1 MDLGLQG
8 KRVLV
13 SGASAGIGLSIA
25 ELFVQEGA
33 SVAICGRSRA
43 TLEAARE
50 RIAVAGGQGDV
61 QVDAQVVDMAD
72 PAAIGTW
79 VDAAAQALSGIDV
92 VVHNASGGGGVGEE
106 AWRRNIDVDLL
117 GFARLVEHAT
127 PHLEGSD
134 AGSVVALASTA
145 AVETFG
151 NPAAPFGAMK
161 AALIHQCAG
170 LSKTL
175 APQGIRVN
183 AVSPGP
189 VFVDGGVWDTVRTQ
203 RPDYVDA
210 VVAQIPLGRMGAPEE
225 VARVVVFVASP
236 AAALLTGANIVA
248 DGGLTKRIPI

>member
-25 ELFVQEGA
+25 ELFAREGA
-33 SVAICGRSRA
+33 AVAICGRSST
-43 TLEAARE
+43 TLDAARE
-50 RIAVAGGQGDV
+50 RIAEAGGA
-61 QVDAQVVDMAD
+61 VDAREVDMAD
-72 PAAIGTW
+72 PAAVESW
-79 VDAAAQALSGIDV
+79 VSDAAAALGGIDV
-92 VVHNASGGGGVGEE
+92 VVHNASGGGGAGEE
-106 AWRRNIDVDLL
+106 AWRRNIDVDVL

-127 PHLEGSD
+127 PYLEQSGS
-134 AGSVVALASTA
+134 GSVVALGSTA
-145 AVETFG
+145 AVESFG

-175 APQGIRVN
+175 APLGIRVN

-189 VFVDGGVWDTVRTQ
+189 VFVDGGVWDTVRSQ
-203 RPDYVDA
+203 RPEYVDG

-236 AAALLTGANIVA
+236 AASLLTGTNTVA

>member
-13 SGASAGIGLSIA
+13 SGASAGIGLAIA
-25 ELFVQEGA
+25 ELFAQEGS
-33 SVAICGRSRA
+33 SVAICGRTSA
-43 TLEAARE
+43 TITAAGD
-50 RIAVAGGQGDV
+50 RIAAHTGTADV
-61 QVDAQVVDMAD
+61 VDAQVVDMAD
-72 PAAIGTW
+72 PNAIGAW
-79 VDAAAQALSGIDV
+79 VQTAAEALGGIDII
-92 VVHNASGGGGVGEE
+92 VHNASGGGGTGEE

-117 GFARLVEHAT
+117 GFARLVEQAT
-127 PHLEGSD
+127 RHLERSD
-134 AGSVVALASTA
+134 SASVVGLGSTA
-145 AVETFG
+145 AIEAFG

-175 APQGIRVN
+175 APSGIRVN

-189 VFVDGGVWDTVRTQ
+189 ILVDGGVWDTVRAQ
-203 RPDYVDA
+203 RLDYFDG
-210 VVAQIPLGRMGAPEE
+210 VVAQIPSGRMGTAEE

-236 AAALLTGANIVA
+236 AASLLTGTNIVA

>member
-13 SGASAGIGLSIA
+13 SGAGAGIGLAIA
-25 ELFVQEGA
+25 ELFAQEGC
-33 SVAICGRSRA
+33 SVAICGRTA
-43 TLEAARE
+43 GTIEAAGE
-50 RIAVAGGQGDV
+50 RIATSLRPTAAVHTRVADL
-61 QVDAQVVDMAD
+61 AD
-72 PAAIGTW
+72 PDALTSW
-79 VDAAAQALSGIDV
+79 VDSAAEALGGIDV
-92 VVHNASGGGGVGEE
+92 IVHNASGGGGAGEE
-106 AWRRNIDVDLL
+106 AWRRNVDVDLL
-117 GFARLVEHAT
+117 GFARLVERAT
-127 PHLEGSD
+127 SHLAVSD
-134 AGSVVALASTA
+134 SASVVALASTA
-145 AVETFG
+145 AVEAFG

-189 VFVDGGVWDTVRTQ
+189 ILVEGGVWETVRTE
-203 RPDYVDA
+203 RPDYVDS
-210 VVAQIPLGRMGAPEE
+210 VVAQIPSGRMGTAQE

-236 AAALLTGANIVA
+236 AASLLTGANIVA